1 MNPVMKEK
9 FDELLPFYVN
19 DTLDES
25 ERAWVDAYLREHPKS
40 AAELQW
46 YRTLQDTMKGDAPAV
61 SAEVGLER
69 VMTRIRAERTPTR
82 APARPAATPS
92 LFARVR
98 DWLATLAP
106 QPLLRPALAGA
117 LAVVVVQGIVIAN
130 LATKG
135 DEGSEIRAVQPSVVD
150 SGPYLKVNFKADARE
165 ADIRMLLVEVD
176 GSLAGGP
183 GQLGDWYVRIPEARI
198 AAAADKIN
206 TSTIVD
212 AVTRVDALPVRP

>member
-1 MNPVMKEK
+1 MKDK

-19 DTLDES
+19 DTLDEAD
-25 ERAWVDAYLREHPKS
+25 RAWVDAYLSEHPKS

-46 YRTLQDTMKGDAPAV
+46 YRTLQDTMKRDAPAV
-61 SAEVGLER
+61 SAEVGLDR
-69 VMTRIRAERTPTR
+69 VMARIRAERAPTR
-82 APARPAATPS
+82 APARPAAPS
-92 LFARVR
+92 LGERVR
-98 DWLATLAP
+98 GWLAALAP

-135 DEGSEIRAVQPSVVD
+135 DDSEIRAVKPSVVEA
-150 SGPYLKVNFKADARE
+150 GPYLKVNFKADARE

-183 GQLGDWYVRIPEARI
+183 GQLGDWYVRIPEARL
-198 AAAADKIN
+198 AAAADKIKA
-206 TSTIVD
+206 SAIVD
-212 AVTRVDALPVRP
+212 GVARVDALPTRP